1 MSVRPSSWFVRP
13 GVVGGL
19 FADLRLAW
27 RLLREPRVPFLVK
40 MLPALAMFYV
50 ISPLDFIP
58 DVLPVVG
65 QIDDLGIL
73 ILSMKAF
80 LRLCPT
86 AATAFHQGALAAGK
100 GYAPMAPTDV
110 VIDASYRRD

>member
-1 MSVRPSSWFVRP
+1 MPVRPSSWFVRP
-13 GVVGGL
+13 GAVAGL
-19 FADLRLAW
+19 FSDLRLAW

-40 MLPALAMFYV
+40 MLPVLALFYV
-50 ISPLDFIP
+50 VSPLDFIP
-58 DVLPVVG
+58 DVLPVLG

-73 ILSMKAF
+73 ILSVKLF

-86 AATAFHQGALAAGK
+86 VATAFHSGAIASGK
-100 GYAPMAPTDV
+100 SFAPMAPADI